1 MDFIKKVSI
10 NKKVEVILIPKKE
23 EYYDL
28 ELWYDDDTLD
38 KIKNE
43 AIMEIKAYSHL
54 NHISF
59 IEARYKIYEI
69 K

>member
-1 MDFIKKVSI
+1 MEFIKKVSI
-10 NKKVEVILIPKKE
+10 NKKVEVMLIPKKE
-23 EYYDL
+23 EYANL

-43 AIMEIKAYSHL
+43 AIMEIKAYSQL
-54 NHISF
+54 NNLSF
-59 IEARYKIYEI
+59 FEARHKIYEI